1 MTIKER
7 RLTGT
12 ALFIIIGET
21 VSGEVWGK
29 MGSKVQTGLLVAGL
43 AMGLSGCVSSISEDI
58 PFVSRFNSDETNL
71 AQPKAEGQGFSLFG
85 SKDATQTTAPSS
97 KDGRDV
103 ASNPFKGM
111 FNKAGDAEPT
121 STQSGDVA
129 TNPFK
134 GLFAKKGTSGA
145 NASDESVAQNA
156 GGTKFAALFKP
167 KAQATDLSKEE
178 RQAQK
183 DYEARVRESAE
194 SQIISGLQSRR
205 SLLPSGSAYDRVADS
220 VLAANS
226 RAAEAQLRAARL
238 RAVAASKNWLPSIGP
253 SISLSS
259 LGDLVANLIVEQV
272 LFDNGRKKAERAF
285 AKADVEVAAVNLSMD
300 TNQRVFTAL
309 DLYLRAQKASEKA
322 DLSTKAFND
331 MSHFEYIMSERVRG
345 GVSDRSD
352 LVVLRQKLAEI
363 RSEMA
368 SNQEARNTAMAELN
382 AMSIRPLEDVRG
394 LPDFKVNGL
403 GTKPLPILLAEAEKE
418 RAIAEATMER
428 AGHLPGLKASG
439 STGTSGNSL
448 GLNVTTDSLLNL
460 GTGASLKAIEATKEG
475 AERLVAQA
483 REDSNRRLRALESQ
497 LRGVQR
503 QSGEAQ
509 NLTDQSKKSLDLFQ
523 AQYKA
528 GRRQVMD
535 VVGVYETY
543 ARQQQSAADLRSKG
557 ARIKLEI
564 ANEMGLLAS
573 GAEI

>member
-1 MTIKER
+1 M
-7 RLTGT
+7 
-12 ALFIIIGET
+12 
-21 VSGEVWGK
+21 
-29 MGSKVQTGLLVAGL
+29 AGL
-43 AMGLSGCVSSISEDI
+43 AMGLSGCLSSIEEDI
-58 PFVSRFNSDETNL
+58 PFVSRFSNDEANL
-71 AQPKAEGQGFSLFG
+71 AQPKAEGQGFSLFKR
-85 SKDATQTTAPSS
+85 KDDAGADASDKQ
-97 KDGRDV
+97 V
-103 ASNPFKGM
+103 ASNPFAGM
-111 FNKAGDAEPT
+111 FKTKDA
-121 STQSGDVA
+121 
-129 TNPFK
+129 N
-134 GLFAKKGTSGA
+134 
-145 NASDESVAQNA
+145 SDDSVSQNA

-167 KAQATDLSKEE
+167 KGDNADLSKAE
-178 RQAQK
+178 RAAQK
-183 DYEARVRESAE
+183 EADARHKESAE
-194 SQIISGLQSRR
+194 SAIISGLQTRR
-205 SLLPSGSAYDRVADS
+205 SILPNGSAYDKVADS

-226 RAAEAQLRAARL
+226 RAAESELRAARL

-272 LFDNGRKKAERAF
+272 LFDNGRKKAERAY
-285 AKADVEVAAVNLSMD
+285 AKADVEVAAVNLSID

-309 DLYLRAQKASEKA
+309 ELYLTAQKATEKA
-322 DLSTKAFND
+322 ELSTKAFND

-368 SNQEARNTAMAELN
+368 SNQEARNAAMAELN
-382 AMSIRPLEDVRG
+382 AMSIRPLQGIQG
-394 LPDFKVNGL
+394 LPDFNVNGL
-403 GTKPLPILLAEAEKE
+403 GSKPLPILLAEAEKE
-418 RAIAEATMER
+418 RAIAEATMDR

-448 GLNVTTDSLLNL
+448 GLNVTSDNLLNL

-475 AERLVAQA
+475 AQRLVAQA
-483 REDSNRRLRALESQ
+483 REDSNRRLRALEAQ
-497 LRGVQR
+497 LKGAER
-503 QSGEAQ
+503 QKIEAA
-509 NLTDQSKKSLDLFQ
+509 NLTNQSKKNLDLFQ

-528 GRRQVMD
+528 GTRQVMD

-543 ARQQQSAADLRSKG
+543 ARQQQSAAELRSKA

>member
-1 MTIKER
+1 MK
-7 RLTGT
+7 GT
-12 ALFIIIGET
+12 NIQ
-21 VSGEVWGK
+21 S
-29 MGSKVQTGLLVAGL
+29 GLLIAGL
-43 AMGLSGCVSSISEDI
+43 SFALSGCMSSIEEDI
-58 PFVSRFNSDETNL
+58 PFVSRFKSDEANL
-71 AQPKAEGQGFSLFG
+71 AQPKEEGQGFSLFKKANTADSEVAG
-85 SKDATQTTAPSS
+85 EEQT
-97 KDGRDV
+97 
-103 ASNPFKGM
+103 ASNPFKGL
-111 FNKAGDAEPT
+111 FKNKDA
-121 STQSGDVA
+121 DA
-129 TNPFK
+129 
-134 GLFAKKGTSGA
+134 
-145 NASDESVAQNA
+145 DESTTQNA
-156 GGTKFAALFKP
+156 GGAKFAALFKP
-167 KAQATDLSKEE
+167 KTADAALSKEE
-178 RQAQK
+178 RAAQK
-183 DYEARVRESAE
+183 EYEARTKESAE
-194 SQIISGLQSRR
+194 SVIISGLQSRR
-205 SLLPSGSAYDRVADS
+205 SILPNSSAYDQVADS

-226 RAAEAQLRAARL
+226 RAAESELRAARL

-272 LFDNGRKKAERAF
+272 LFDNGRKKAERAY
-285 AKADVEVAAVNLSMD
+285 AKADVEVAAVNLSID

-309 DLYLRAQKASEKA
+309 DLYLNAQKAAEKS

-368 SNQEARNTAMAELN
+368 SNNEARNAAMAELN
-382 AMSIRPLEDVRG
+382 AMSVRPLQDVRG
-394 LPDFKVNGL
+394 LPDFNVNGL
-403 GTKPLPILLAEAEKE
+403 GSKPLPILLAEAEKE
-418 RAIAEATMER
+418 RAVAEATMDR
-428 AGHLPGLKASG
+428 AGHLPGLKATG

-475 AERLVAQA
+475 AQRLVAQA
-483 REDSNRRLRALESQ
+483 REDSNRRLRALEAK
-497 LRGVQR
+497 LKGAER
-503 QSGEAQ
+503 QKVEAR
-509 NLTDQSKKSLDLFQ
+509 NLTSQSKKNLDLFQ

-528 GRRQVMD
+528 GTRQVMD

-543 ARQQQSAADLRSKG
+543 ARQQQSAADLRFKA

>member
-1 MTIKER
+1 MQ
-7 RLTGT
+7 GT
-12 ALFIIIGET
+12 K
-21 VSGEVWGK
+21 VKSG
-29 MGSKVQTGLLVAGL
+29 LILAGL
-43 AMGLSGCVSSISEDI
+43 AMGLSGCLSSVEEDI
-58 PFVSRFNSDETNL
+58 PFVSRFKSDEANL
-71 AQPKAEGQGFSLFG
+71 AQPKAEGQGFSLFKG
-85 SKDATQTTAPSS
+85 TQDAKTSAPSS
-97 KDGRDV
+97 RDGREV

-111 FNKAGDAEPT
+111 FNKSGAAGEETAGRGET
-121 STQSGDVA
+121 A
-129 TNPFK
+129 ANPFK
-134 GLFAKKGTSGA
+134 GLFAKKTA
-145 NASDESVAQNA
+145 DDADDSVSQNA

-167 KAQATDLSKEE
+167 KSDAGDLSKQE
-178 RQAQK
+178 REAQK
-183 DYEARVRESAE
+183 AMEARAKESAE
-194 SQIISGLQSRR
+194 SHIISGLQTRR
-205 SLLPSGSAYDRVADS
+205 SLLPQGSAYDQVADS

-226 RAAEAQLRAARL
+226 RAAEAELRAARL

-309 DLYLRAQKASEKA
+309 DLYLKAQAAAEKA
-322 DLSTKAFND
+322 ELSTKAFND

-382 AMSIRPLEDVRG
+382 AMSVRPLQDVRG
-394 LPDFKVNGL
+394 LPDFNVNGL
-403 GTKPLPILLAEAEKE
+403 STKPLSILLAEAEKE

-428 AGHLPGLKASG
+428 AGHLPGLKATG
-439 STGTSGNSL
+439 STGTSGNAL

-503 QSGEAQ
+503 QSGESR
-509 NLTDQSKKSLDLFQ
+509 NLTTQSKKNLDLFQ

-528 GRRQVMD
+528 GTRQVMD

-543 ARQQQSAADLRSKG
+543 ARQQQSAADLKAKA